1 MDRTRSKAWRWAIAG
16 VVLGATAFGL
26 GHPEVAGGAGSVGL
40 PRVGISVP
48 WNLQRIGAPEAW
60 QVTTGR
66 PEIVVAIIDSGI
78 DWSVPELAAIR
89 WINPREVPGNGVDD
103 DENGYRDDVYGWDF
117 RDDVPA
123 HARRTPLHWH
133 GTFVAGLVAGRLSEG
148 NLTGVAP
155 SVRIMDVR
163 FLDSR
168 GLFTTRDWDALARA
182 IRYAVDNGARII
194 NLSLYAKGK
203 PPAVVEEALAYADAR
218 GAIVV
223 GIAGNEGRAEV
234 LYPGRYPTVLAV
246 SATDAADRLAPFS
259 SWGPEVALAAPGHDV
274 TSLLPGGTE
283 ARHSG
288 TSFAAPHV
296 TGTLALILSADP
308 TLSAS
313 KAVEFVLQSASPV
326 GEGGDPRYGA
336 GLVNAG
342 RAVFH
347 TTAARRGDGQGSG
360 QVSP

>member
-16 VVLGATAFGL
+16 VVLGATAFGW
-26 GHPEVAGGAGSVGL
+26 GHPEVAGGVGGVGL
-40 PRVGISVP
+40 PRVGISLP
-48 WNLQRIGAPEAW
+48 WNLERIGAPEAW
-60 QVTTGR
+60 RVTTGR

-89 WINPREVPGNGVDD
+89 WTNPREVPGNGVDD

-133 GTFVAGLVAGRLSEG
+133 GTFVAGLVAGRLREG
-148 NLTGVAP
+148 TLTGVAP

-194 NLSLYAKGK
+194 NLSLYARGK
-203 PPAVVEEALAYADAR
+203 PPAVVEEALAYADAC

-223 GIAGNEGRAEV
+223 GIAGNEGRAGV

-259 SWGPEVALAAPGHDV
+259 SWGPEVTLAAPGHDV
-274 TSLLPGGTE
+274 TSLLPGGTK

-308 TLSAS
+308 TLSAR
-313 KAVEFVLQSASPV
+313 KAVELVLQSASPV
-326 GEGGDPRYGA
+326 GDGADPRYGA

-342 RAVFH
+342 RAVIH
-347 TTAARRGDGQGSG
+347 ATAARRGDGQGSG